1 MAALSAKR
9 PSVDGH
15 RHYERGF
22 LLRLPDRLRK
32 FLEAQRE
39 RTGKDMSAQMREMI
53 EKEMERSISQL
64 RDAKK
69 A

>member
-1 MAALSAKR
+1 MATASAKR

-22 LLRLPDRLRK
+22 LLRLPARLRK

-39 RTGKDMSAQMREMI
+39 RTGKDMTAQIRDMI
-53 EKEMERSISQL
+53 EKELERTASL
-64 RDAKK
+64 N
-69 A
+69 